1 MLEEMVKA
9 VVNKVIAQDY
19 AFLKTPA
26 VLYAV
31 VTKAAKLGETFDCK
45 DLVIHN
51 DETGTSYRGH
61 ITANWY
67 EYTLTVLDRFGNPDD
82 DFPTIPG
89 IKSKSQFKAGAVV
102 AVALPYG
109 DLTPSIIGEVS
120 L

>member
-9 VVNKVIAQDY
+9 IIKKSIAADY
-19 AFLKTPA
+19 PHLKLPA
-26 VLYAV
+26 VVFASIKSA
-31 VTKAAKLGETFDCK
+31 TKLDAYEID
-45 DLVIHN
+45 D
-51 DETGTSYRGH
+51 DTGSSFNGH

>member
-19 AFLKTPA
+19 PFLKTPA

-31 VTKAAKLGETFDCK
+31 VTKAVQLGETFDYK

-61 ITANWY
+61 ITAHWH
-67 EYTLTVLDRFGNPDD
+67 EYTLQVVDCWGNVDKS
-82 DFPTIPG
+82 FPAFPG
-89 IKSKSQFKAGAVV
+89 IHSGIQLETGAFVCV
-102 AVALPYG
+102 AMAYG
-109 DLTPSIIGEVS
+109 DTPVIIREVK

>member
-9 VVNKVIAQDY
+9 IIKKSVAADY
-19 AFLKTPA
+19 PHLKLPA
-26 VLYAV
+26 VVFASV
-31 VTKAAKLGETFDCK
+31 KSATKLDAYEIEE
-45 DLVIHN
+45 LVIHN
-51 DETGTSYRGH
+51 DDTGGSFNGH

-89 IKSKSQFKAGAVV
+89 IKSKSQFKTGAVV

>member
-9 VVNKVIAQDY
+9 IIKKSIAADY
-19 AFLKTPA
+19 PHLKLPA
-26 VLYAV
+26 VVFASIKSA
-31 VTKAAKLGETFDCK
+31 TKLDAYEIEE
-45 DLVIHN
+45 LVIHN
-51 DETGTSYRGH
+51 DDTGSSFNGH

-67 EYTLTVLDRFGNPDD
+67 EYTLTVLPDD

>member
-9 VVNKVIAQDY
+9 IIKKSIASDY
-19 AFLKTPA
+19 PHLKLPPSCSRASSRRPSSTPMRSRSSSSTMMT
-26 VLYAV
+26 L
-31 VTKAAKLGETFDCK
+31 AAALT
-45 DLVIHN
+45 
-51 DETGTSYRGH
+51 GH

-67 EYTLTVLDRFGNPDD
+67 EYTLTVLDRFGNPDN

>member
-1 MLEEMVKA
+1 MLEEMVRM
-9 VVNKVIAQDY
+9 VIHKVIAQDY

-31 VTKAAKLGETFDCK
+31 VTKAAQLGETFDYN
-45 DLVIHN
+45 DLIIHN

-67 EYTLTVLDRFGNPDD
+67 EYTLQVVDRWGNVDDAFPAFPDIRSRIQLK
-82 DFPTIPG
+82 T
-89 IKSKSQFKAGAVV
+89 GAFVSV
-102 AVALPYG
+102 AMAYG
-109 DLTPSIIGEVS
+109 DVPAIIREVQ

>member
-9 VVNKVIAQDY
+9 IIKKSTAADY
-19 AFLKTPA
+19 PHLKLPA
-26 VLYAV
+26 VVFASIKSA
-31 VTKAAKLGETFDCK
+31 TKLDTYEIEE
-45 DLVIHN
+45 LIIHN
-51 DETGTSYRGH
+51 DDTGSSFNGH

-89 IKSKSQFKAGAVV
+89 IKSKSQFKAGTVV